1 MENLWSV
8 KTELFVTFQCYRN
21 EIKWT
26 RWLSFAYLLARS
38 LVRSLCLV
46 NERKRLL
53 GYRFSFGTIQRR
65 LPWPLRK
72 DDTQIRK
79 RSKFFLGRRGGFM
92 VSALD
97 SGSSRPGS
105 SPSRGHYVIFLGN
118 TLMVPL
124 STKVYTAV
132 NVCPTKAYERTRQC
146 RKVLWVMMAS
156 CGLIKAK
163 GVSAW

>member
-26 RWLSFAYLLARS
+26 HWLSFAYPLARS

-53 GYRFSFGTIQRR
+53 GYRFSFATIQRR

-72 DDTQIRK
+72 DGTQIRV
-79 RSKFFLGRRGGFM
+79 RSNFFQGGA
-92 VSALD
+92 VASWLV
-97 SGSSRPGS
+97 RS
-105 SPSRGHYVIFLGN
+105 SPDRAVWARTLWAGTLCCVLGQYSN
-118 TLMVPL
+118 GAPL
-124 STKVYTAV
+124 HSAV
-132 NVCPTKAYERTRQC
+132 KGCPTKAYERTRHC

>member
-1 MENLWSV
+1 MENIWTF

-26 RWLSFAYLLARS
+26 HWLSFAYPLARS
-38 LVRSLCLV
+38 LVWSLFLEK
-46 NERKRLL
+46 ERKRLL

-72 DDTQIRK
+72 DDTQIRV
-79 RSKFFLGRRGGFM
+79 RSKFFQGGA
-92 VSALD
+92 VASWLV
-97 SGSSRPGS
+97 RS
-105 SPSRGHYVIFLGN
+105 SPDRAVWVRALVGDIMLYSWAI
-118 TLMVPL
+118 L
-124 STKVYTAV
+124 SWCPYSTQVYTAV
-132 NVCPTKAYERTRQC
+132 KGCPTKAYERTRHC
-146 RKVLWVMMAS
+146 RKVLWVMMAN